1 MKMFNR
7 LKILAWSVHLFTA
20 SGMIVGFK
28 ALEMAYTGQT
38 YQAIIWLLL
47 AVFIDGIDGTF
58 ARLFKVKEILPTMD
72 GKMIDFVVD
81 FVNFVITPTVIFYH
95 EKMVPNALLFPAVAG
110 ILIASLY
117 HYGNKNQV
125 TSDYRFNGFPA
136 FWNLIIYYLFI
147 LKMDEFTNLIVISVF
162 ILLHFLPVKFLYIS
176 RLRINI
182 IVTAFTL
189 IVLITANTIVLTN
202 YPNTP
207 FGMRLFALI
216 PILILFI
223 LGMVNQEIFPSLA
236 LNKKK

>member
-1 MKMFNR
+1 MFNR

-38 YQAIIWLLL
+38 FQAVIWLLV
-47 AVFIDGIDGTF
+47 AVLIDGIDGTF
-58 ARLFKVKEILPTMD
+58 ARLFNVAEVLPTMD

-81 FVNFVITPTVIFYH
+81 FVNFVITPAVIFYH
-95 EKMVPNALLFPAVAG
+95 EKMVSDALLFPAVAG

-125 TSDYRFNGFPA
+125 TADYRFIGFPA

-147 LKMDEFTNLIVISVF
+147 LKMDEFTNLIVVCVF

-182 IVTAFTL
+182 VITALTLSVLLTVNTL
-189 IVLITANTIVLTN
+189 ILVN
-202 YPNTP
+202 YPIVSVA
-207 FGMRLFALI
+207 MRLTATI
-216 PILILFI
+216 PLLLLFI
-223 LGMVNQEIFPSLA
+223 LGNVNQELFPLLA